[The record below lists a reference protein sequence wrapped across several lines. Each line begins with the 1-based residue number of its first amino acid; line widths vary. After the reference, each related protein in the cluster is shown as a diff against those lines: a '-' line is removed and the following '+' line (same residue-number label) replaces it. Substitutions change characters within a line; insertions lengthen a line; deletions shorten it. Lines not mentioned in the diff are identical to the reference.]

1 MSFFKNLAEIFGLDT
16 DDESRTPKED
26 KDIEAVVLE
35 EEE

>member
-1 MSFFKNLAEIFGLDT
+1 MSFFKTIAEIFGLDT

-26 KDIEAVVLE
+26 KDIEAIVE